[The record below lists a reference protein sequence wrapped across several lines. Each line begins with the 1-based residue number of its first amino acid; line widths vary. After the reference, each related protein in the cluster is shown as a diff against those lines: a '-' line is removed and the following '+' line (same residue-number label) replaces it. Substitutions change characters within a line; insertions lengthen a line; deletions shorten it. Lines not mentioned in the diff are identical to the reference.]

1 MTFLYIALPVIIVFF
16 LCGAWFGL
24 CALFSALLK
33 KYGAAAQLSPLL
45 ASVPFVAALKITA
58 GFIPQKFEHTQT
70 LPCAAAMLAAV
81 LLSAAAANLF
91 TLRRRLFWKGAV
103 LAYCRRCFYGGSP
116 AAVYAGST
124 FCGSFAFFRSKCRSM
139 GDILQYGGLASWDF
153 CAGDNCTGAHFKS
166 TFCGA
171 LRFVYILRRR
181 WLCLPTDGRFCYLRF
196 GARRRACNRQY
207 ACKKIA

>member
-1 MTFLYIALPVIIVFF
+1 MTFLYIILSVIIGFC

-70 LPCAAAMLAAV
+70 LPCAAAVLAAV

-91 TLRRRLFWKGAV
+91 TLRRRLFGKELFWLIAGGAFMEVPQRLFMQGALFAV
-103 LAYCRRCFYGGSP
+103 LSYFSVP
-116 AAVYAGST
+116 NAAVWAI
-124 FCGSFAFFRSKCRSM
+124 FCNAAVWCLGIFAQAIIAREHFSKALFAELCASFIFSVGVGFAYQQT
-139 GDILQYGGLASWDF
+139 GDFVICALAH
-153 CAGDNCTGAHFKS
+153 AAE
-166 TFCGA
+166 
-171 LRFVYILRRR
+171 
-181 WLCLPTDGRFCYLRF
+181 
-196 GARRRACNRQY
+196 RAIGNML
-207 ACKKIA
+207 AKK